1 MLFYF
6 FHRSL
11 LSKQFKGNNDNIF
24 RECFATIIV
33 NSMNPVRVFLLYRF
47 LALIYFCKQFC
58 KQASNRKKDKKLKKI
73 WNVLLFLFSAKP
85 HFPPPPSPPSF
96 TRYISSKVSDPIMRL
111 TCLRTCL
118 TMVVILSK
126 KTIIGWQN
134 RDDTRYKKK
143 GSLLLLSHSCSRL
156 SVPVDRISMQ
166 NNIVLILFFHE
177 IAKLLAYT

>member
-1 MLFYF
+1 
-6 FHRSL
+6 
-11 LSKQFKGNNDNIF
+11 
-24 RECFATIIV
+24 
-33 NSMNPVRVFLLYRF
+33 MNPVRVFLLYRF
-47 LALIYFCKQFC
+47 LALIYFYKQFC
-58 KQASNRKKDKKLKKI
+58 KQASNRKKDKKLKKSGTCFCFY
-73 WNVLLFLFSAKP
+73 FLRNPTS
-85 HFPPPPSPPSF
+85 PPPPSF
-96 TRYISSKVSDPIMRL
+96 TRISSKVSDPIMRL

-166 NNIVLILFFHE
+166 NIVLILFFHE